1 MLDQALAAFAS
12 ELLAATSRRHPSNN
26 DLTRA
31 LTWSF
36 RRCPEAV
43 QDRLV
48 TALEAHLARIPDPI
62 LAPTAAITVVT
73 QGAGRVV
80 SGSERLARVLRVIA
94 RRPANNDTIN
104 ALAMILTRRE
114 EAPAA
119 LSRALVDHF
128 AATLG
133 NELRK
138 QVTHQTFALKFRNT
152 LSAIAGLF
160 RWRVRERHALLA
172 NNGEPVA
179 DGLRATLFAAQEM
192 LSTPAYR
199 TVRQVEQKREQ
210 IRKIIEFL
218 DGRGDPDILRIIEQ
232 DDDDDD
238 E

>member
-1 MLDQALAAFAS
+1 MLDRALADFAS
-12 ELLAATSRRHPSNN
+12 ELLAATAGERPSNN
-26 DLTRA
+26 DLARA

-62 LAPTAAITVVT
+62 LAPTSAITVVT
-73 QGAGRVV
+73 QGAGRAV

-94 RRPANNDTIN
+94 RRRVNNDTIN

-119 LSRALVDHF
+119 LSRDLVDHF
-128 AATLG
+128 AAKLG
-133 NELRK
+133 DELRD
-138 QVTHQTFALKFRNT
+138 QVARRTFVLKFRNT

-160 RWRVRERHALLA
+160 RWRVREPYALLA
-172 NNGEPVA
+172 DREPVA
-179 DGLRATLFAAQEM
+179 ARLREVLI
-192 LSTPAYR
+192 STETVLGTPTYGN
-199 TVRQVEQKREQ
+199 VRQVEQKRQQ

-218 DGRGDPDILRIIEQ
+218 DGEGDPDILRLIEQ
-232 DDDDDD
+232 DDDD
-238 E
+238 